1 MKPNEV
7 TREVTSQEQVGF
19 DVVDE
24 MFVSMFWWS
33 TQKNNQGS
41 FQVT

>member
-33 TQKNNQGS
+33 TQGITKDP
-41 FQVT
+41 FK